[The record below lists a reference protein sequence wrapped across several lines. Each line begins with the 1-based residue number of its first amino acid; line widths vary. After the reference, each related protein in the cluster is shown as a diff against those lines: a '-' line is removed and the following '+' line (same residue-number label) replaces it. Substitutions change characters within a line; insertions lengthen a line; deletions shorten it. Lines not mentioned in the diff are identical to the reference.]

1 MGRRRDR
8 DDEGTRPVEP
18 GEARSHGNDP
28 DAVRMDREG
37 GGRDGGRLGPNID
50 AEGRRM
56 DEPHGGAEGR
66 GSYDSRG
73 GDGPRPVREAR
84 VERES
89 RSESRG
95 DSRSESR
102 EERGHQGTHRRGN
115 DDQSAESDR
124 DTSWLSVIL
133 GWLAALGAGLILS
146 GIVGAIVGA
155 IIGDGGSASA
165 AEGGTAGLIGLLLT
179 LLLAFIIGGYV
190 AGRLASRSGFKHGL
204 LVPVVALVVTIV
216 LAGIGALL
224 GLNFL
229 DNLSGVTLPSTPNDA
244 PEGLGAILTGAG
256 ILALLMPFIGGAIG
270 GALGAKTGRR
280 RP

>member
-1 MGRRRDR
+1 MTER
-8 DDEGTRPVEP
+8 E
-18 GEARSHGNDP
+18 RSEE
-28 DAVRMDREG
+28 RQRL
-37 GGRDGGRLGPNID
+37 LGPDID
-50 AEGRRM
+50 ADGRRM
-56 DEPHGGAEGR
+56 DGQHGNE
-66 GSYDSRG
+66 
-73 GDGPRPVREAR
+73 GPRR
-84 VERES
+84 VGELRAERES

-95 DSRSESR
+95 ESRSESR
-102 EERGHQGTHRRGN
+102 EERGHQGMHRRGN
-115 DDQSAESDR
+115 YDQSAESDR
-124 DTSWLSVIL
+124 GTSWLSVIF

-165 AEGGTAGLIGLLLT
+165 AEGGTAGLIGLLIT

-190 AGRLASRSGFKHGL
+190 AGRLASRSGLKHGL
-204 LVPVVALVVTIV
+204 LVPVVMLVITIV

-224 GLNFL
+224 GLSFL

-244 PEGLGAILTGAG
+244 PQNLGTILTGAG
-256 ILALLMPFIGGAIG
+256 ILALLAPFIGGAIG